1 MSEYE
6 SKRQAK
12 PDELT
17 QYGPEQTTKVMIAL
31 GTIAYNADLM
41 HYNAQKLC
49 PYDDKRVLRLLLGF
63 LHLFISTKKISHYRY
78 ILKVQ
83 YVFRNLHFKY
93 FSQVNDQQH

>member
-49 PYDDKRVLRLLLGF
+49 P
-63 LHLFISTKKISHYRY
+63 
-78 ILKVQ
+78 
-83 YVFRNLHFKY
+83 
-93 FSQVNDQQH
+93 

>member
-1 MSEYE
+1 MSALEGYI
-6 SKRQAK
+6 SGFTLWNSPKKIPKILCIKVGYPNIKKLTHSLTDTDIKQKLLDARHQAK

-49 PYDDKRVLRLLLGF
+49 P
-63 LHLFISTKKISHYRY
+63 
-78 ILKVQ
+78 
-83 YVFRNLHFKY
+83 
-93 FSQVNDQQH
+93 